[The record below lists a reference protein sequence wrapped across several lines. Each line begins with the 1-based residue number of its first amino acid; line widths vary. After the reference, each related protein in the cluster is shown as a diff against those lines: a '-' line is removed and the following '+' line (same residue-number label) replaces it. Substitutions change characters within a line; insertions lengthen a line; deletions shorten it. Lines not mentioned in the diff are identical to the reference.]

1 MKTESS
7 TIRNIIVIG
16 ASAGGITAVN
26 KAIAQLEPTM
36 DLAVIVVIHVSKKSN
51 SQNIAN
57 TFQRNSALTAKV
69 AEHGMPLKKGH
80 LYVAPPEHQLMVK
93 DDKLILTA
101 GPHENKYRPSIDVLF
116 RSAAVHY
123 RNRTIGIILSGLFED
138 GTAGMYAIKRC
149 GGICIVQDPKEAEYS
164 DMPRSVL
171 NKIDVDYNLSL
182 QQIPSKI
189 EKIINHPLP
198 HEIPVPRELRIEAE
212 LTERMMTDINE
223 IKKIAE
229 PSDFTCPDCGGGL
242 WAIKNDPVHRYRCHT
257 GHVFTEQKLHD
268 LQDEN
273 IQESLWVSI
282 RMLEEKEN
290 LLLLLA
296 KREDESSEP
305 KLSNFHQERLANTR
319 KHIDRLRSFL
329 SYLNEDLHNSHIP
342 REH

>member
-93 DDKLILTA
+93 DNKLILTA

-182 QQIPSKI
+182 QQIPLKI

-342 REH
+342 REQ

>member
-1 MKTESS
+1 MS
-7 TIRNIIVIG
+7 TDHSTVRNLIVIG
-16 ASAGGITAVN
+16 ASAGGIPAVN
-26 KAIAQLEPTM
+26 KAIAELNPNM
-36 DLAVIVVIHVSKKSN
+36 DIAVIVVLHVSRKSN

-57 TFQRNSALTAKV
+57 TFQRNSALIAKV
-69 AEHGMPLKKGH
+69 AEHGMPLQKGH

-93 DDKLILTA
+93 DNRLILTA
-101 GPHENKYRPSIDVLF
+101 GPHENKHRPSIDVLF

-164 DMPRSVL
+164 DMPKSVL
-171 NKIDVDYNLSL
+171 NKIEVDYNLSL
-182 QQIPSKI
+182 EQIPSII
-189 EKIINHPLP
+189 ENIKNHPLP
-198 HEIPVPRELRIEAE
+198 HEIPVPKELRIEAE

-223 IKKIAE
+223 IKKIAD

-242 WAIKNDPVHRYRCHT
+242 WSIKNDPVHRYRCHT
-257 GHVFTEQKLHD
+257 GHVYTEQKLHD

-290 LLLLLA
+290 LLLLMA
-296 KREDESSEP
+296 KRENGE
-305 KLSNFHQERLANTR
+305 LSDFHKNRLADTR
-319 KHIDRLRSFL
+319 KHIDRLRSLL
-329 SYLNEDLHNSHIP
+329 SALNEDLHKVPPVSD
-342 REH
+342 E

>member
-1 MKTESS
+1 MSRDS
-7 TIRNIIVIG
+7 GALRNIVVIG
-16 ASAGGITAVN
+16 ASAGGIPAV
-26 KAIAQLEPTM
+26 KVAIKELKPEM
-36 DLAVIVVIHVSKKSN
+36 DLAVIVVIHVSSKSN

-69 AEHGMPLKKGH
+69 AEHGIPLKKGH

-93 DDKLILTA
+93 DDRLILTA

-116 RSAAVHY
+116 RSAAVNY
-123 RNRTIGIILSGLFED
+123 RNKAIGIILSGLFED
-138 GTAGMYAIKRC
+138 GTSGMYAIKRC

-171 NKIDVDYNLSL
+171 NRIDVDYTLRL
-182 QQIPSKI
+182 QEIPSKI
-189 EKIINHPLP
+189 EELMNHPLP
-198 HEIPVPRELRIEAE
+198 PELPVPREIRIEAE

-223 IKKIAE
+223 IKKIAD

-257 GHVFTEQKLHD
+257 GHVFTERKLHD
-268 LQDEN
+268 LQNEN
-273 IQESLWVSI
+273 IEESVWVSI

-290 LLLLLA
+290 LILLMA
-296 KREDESSEP
+296 RRDHEDGRIERSS
-305 KLSNFHQERLANTR
+305 FHEDRLAGIR

-329 SYLNEDLHNSHIP
+329 SILNEDLHKNPTSVDY
-342 REH
+342 